1 MALNLSRN
9 TRAFVS
15 TNASDTGFTAANTWE
30 IQIMAG
36 YSLTQATSE
45 QTITINEMGKTP
57 IRGQRSFNQALNPA
71 EFSFTT
77 YMRPYMNAGA
87 VTATERMLW
96 NAISGNKQFV
106 DPAAYKALDALDG
119 AILAGSVATLTFT
132 AAHNLAVGDAINLVG
147 FSGADASWNTK
158 ATVNSVTSPT
168 VVVVGFPE
176 NVPTTLDPDTTNAK
190 VTTSQWTERSDKAFT
205 DFYNSN
211 AHQLAPLYLIFK
223 IDTSWYRITGAA
235 INQATINFAI
245 DGIAMIE
252 WQGMGFELLELGT
265 TGQAE
270 ILANAVAPNTS
281 AAFIVNKLSTVTL
294 EKGIGGG
301 GTSFLVPIT
310 GGSVTINNNL
320 TFLTP
325 DILGTVNKSI
335 GYFTGTRAVS
345 GNLTAYL
352 RTGAGNNTA
361 ALLADVLASASADDE
376 NFYKVQVE
384 IGGLSNATRVE
395 LLMNAVQLQVPTV
408 SVEDVISTEIGFT
421 AQGYT
426 GAAYDIEKSN
436 ELVVSYYGV

>member
-15 TNASDTGFTAANTWE
+15 TNANDTGFTSANTWE

-57 IRGQRSFNQALNPA
+57 TRGQRSFNQALNPA

-77 YMRPYMNAGA
+77 YMRPYMNGGS

-106 DPAAYKALDALDG
+106 DPAAYKALAATGG
-119 AILAGSVATLTFT
+119 ATKSGSTGTLTF
-132 AAHNLAVGDAINLVG
+132 AASHGLIVGDAINLVG
-147 FSGADASWNTK
+147 FTGVDISWNTK
-158 ATVNSVTSPT
+158 AVVTTVTSST
-168 VVVVGFPE
+168 VVVVSFPE
-176 NVPTTLDPDTTNAK
+176 VVPATSAPATTTAK

-205 DFYNSN
+205 DFHNSN

-223 IDTSWYRITGAA
+223 IDSAWYRITGAA

-245 DGIAMIE
+245 DGIAMVE
-252 WQGMGFELLELGT
+252 WQGMGFELLDLGS
-265 TGQAE
+265 TGQSE
-270 ILANAVAPNTS
+270 ILANAVAPSTS
-281 AAFIVNKLSTVTL
+281 ASFIVNKLSTVTM
-294 EKGIGGG
+294 EKGINGG
-301 GTSFLVPIT
+301 GTAFVVPIT
-310 GGSVTINNNL
+310 GGSVTISNNL

-325 DILGTVNKSI
+325 DILGTVNRSI

-361 ALLADVLASASADDE
+361 ALLADVLASAATEGE

-384 IGGLSNATRVE
+384 IGGLTNATRVE
-395 LLMNAVQLQVPTV
+395 LLMPAVQLQVPTV

-426 GAAYDIEKSN
+426 GAGYDIEKSN